1 MCSISNQYSLIGHKQ
16 SLFCALPML
25 PQAKVFIE
33 NFFRDFRAL
42 LGKEHVIQSFKLC
55 DFDVSGF
62 SG

>member
-1 MCSISNQYSLIGHKQ
+1 
-16 SLFCALPML
+16 ML